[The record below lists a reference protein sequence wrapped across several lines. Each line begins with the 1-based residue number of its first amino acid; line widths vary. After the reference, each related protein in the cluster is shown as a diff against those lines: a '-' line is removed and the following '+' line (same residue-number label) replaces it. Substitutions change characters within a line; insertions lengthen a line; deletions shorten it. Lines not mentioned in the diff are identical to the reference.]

1 MILAPLRI
9 IHKYIILLEKKFK
22 RKDLYLGE
30 KIIRKKNKKDVV
42 LSINY
47 ITSFL
52 FVCVLIDL
60 L

>member
-30 KIIRKKNKKDVV
+30 KIIKKKKQERRRVEH
-42 LSINY
+42 
-47 ITSFL
+47 
-52 FVCVLIDL
+52 
-60 L
+60 

>member
-9 IHKYIILLEKKFK
+9 IHKYIILLEKKIK

-30 KIIRKKNKKDVV
+30 KIIKKKNKKDVV